1 MMLVVV
7 CWSSG
12 SRKESCIMW
21 MTESF
26 SSTLDCSEEI
36 LRVCVCVWGGCVCV
50 GREGGGMLVG
60 S

>member
-36 LRVCVCVWGGCVCV
+36 LCVCV
-50 GREGGGMLVG
+50 GGRGGGVG
-60 S
+60 G